1 MRAIG
6 VIAYSLFVVACAGAV
21 QAAEPTLVITSPARG
36 TTATAG
42 PLTVTGT
49 ATNATSVTVNGT
61 QVTPAADGSFTAS
74 IDVAPGISIIE
85 SHAINGSI
93 DLEDV
98 RAVLAGTTAATD
110 GSAKSPLGM
119 HASLA
124 ALKSIGSTMATAAKS
139 IDYTAAAQAM
149 NPVYN
154 NTGCLGATIDI
165 TSIDLSNIT
174 VGLAPIATSLGT
186 DLTIS
191 NVVVKLHAS
200 YKLACIGGS
209 TTITVRSSA
218 AHLHG
223 ALGVAV
229 ANKAI
234 KTSVGA
240 VTVSLDNFSMD
251 VGGVPG
257 AIEDL
262 FNGIVRGKVE
272 GALTT
277 MIHDKVPAIADNAL
291 AGLVAKPI
299 AATILGEM
307 AAITAVPTKIS
318 ITASG
323 LTVLVDTSVRVTGGE
338 GGMALALPMPMN
350 EDLLAQS
357 TGIGLALAADSVNQL
372 FAGLWA
378 AGAFDRTVPSS
389 ALGPLSAILDPT
401 VTKLSLEMSLP
412 PTVTT
417 GDDGLELA
425 IGDLIVTATDDAGAP
440 VQTFALSVKATLEMS
455 PSQTGKLRLTVGT
468 PDVHAQIVSQAA
480 TVVRPLTDDALHSI
494 VTSVWGVVGDAAD
507 SALGNL
513 PMPAFAGIQLGAP
526 AIKGTAGYLIAD
538 IALE

>member
-6 VIAYSLFVVACAGAV
+6 VIAYSLFVVACAGAD

-378 AGAFDRTVPSS
+378 AGAFATTVPSS

-468 PDVHAQIVSQAA
+468 PDVHTQIVSQAA

-494 VTSVWGVVGDAAD
+494 VTSVWGGVGGAAD

>member
-6 VIAYSLFVVACAGAV
+6 AIAFSLFVVACAGAD
-21 QAAEPTLVITSPARG
+21 QAAEPTLEITSPARG
-36 TTATAG
+36 ATATAG
-42 PLTVTGT
+42 PLTVTGK
-49 ATNATSVTVNGT
+49 ATNATQVSVNGT
-61 QVTPAADGSFTAS
+61 QVTPAADGTFTAS
-74 IDVAPGISIIE
+74 VDVQPGISIIE

-93 DLEDV
+93 DLKDV
-98 RAVLAGTTAATD
+98 RAVLAGDTAATD
-110 GSAKSPLGM
+110 GTAKSPLGM

-124 ALKSIGSTMATAAKS
+124 ALKAVGGTMATAAKS

-174 VGLAPIATSLGT
+174 VGLAPASSSLGT
-186 DLTIS
+186 DVTLS

-200 YKLACIGGS
+200 YKVACIGGS
-209 TTITVRSSA
+209 TTITVKSSA

-229 ANKAI
+229 SNKAL

-257 AIEDL
+257 VIENL

-277 MIHDKVPAIADNAL
+277 MIHDKVPGIADTAL

-299 AATILGEM
+299 TAKILGEM
-307 AAITAVPTKIS
+307 TTITAVPTNAS
-318 ITASG
+318 VTTAG
-323 LTVLVDTSVRVTGGE
+323 LTVTVDTSVKVTGGE

-350 EDLLAQS
+350 QDLLAQS

-378 AGAFDRTVPSS
+378 AGAFDKSVPSS
-389 ALGPLSAILDPT
+389 ALGALAAVLDPT
-401 VTKLSLEMSLP
+401 VTNLSLKMSLP

-417 GDDGLELA
+417 GDNGLELA
-425 IGDLIVTATDDAGAP
+425 VGDLIVTATDGTGTP
-440 VQTFALSVKATLEMS
+440 VQTFALSIKTTLKAGPTQS
-455 PSQTGKLRLTVGT
+455 GKLLLTVGT
-468 PDVHAQIVSQAA
+468 PDVHAQIVSQAD
-480 TVVRPLTDDALHSI
+480 TVARPLTNEALQSI

-526 AIKGTAGYLIAD
+526 AIKGAAGYLIAD
-538 IALE
+538 IAVN

>member
-6 VIAYSLFVVACAGAV
+6 AIAFSLFVVACAGAD
-21 QAAEPTLVITSPARG
+21 QPAAPTLEITSPARG

-49 ATNATSVTVNGT
+49 ATNAPSVTVNGT
-61 QVTPAADGSFTAS
+61 QVTPAADGTFTAS
-74 IDVAPGISIIE
+74 IEVAPGISIIE

-98 RAVLAGTTAATD
+98 RAVLAGDTVATD
-110 GSAKSPLGM
+110 GTQKSPLGA

-124 ALKSIGSTMATAAKS
+124 ALRSIGGTMATAAKA

-149 NPVYN
+149 NPIYN
-154 NTGCLGATIDI
+154 NTGCLGATIEI

-174 VGLAPIATSLGT
+174 VGLAPAATSLGT
-186 DLTIS
+186 EVTID

-200 YKLACIGGS
+200 YKVACIGGS
-209 TTITVRSSA
+209 TTITVKTSA

-257 AIEDL
+257 AIENL

-272 GALTT
+272 SALTT
-277 MIHDKVPAIADNAL
+277 MIHDKVPMLADSAL

-299 AATILGEM
+299 TASILGEVTT
-307 AAITAVPTKIS
+307 ITAVPTKAS
-318 ITASG
+318 VTASG
-323 LTVLVDTSVRVTGGE
+323 LTVSVDTSVKVAGGE

-378 AGAFDRTVPSS
+378 ADAFDKTVPIS
-389 ALGPLSAILDPT
+389 ALGPLSSILDPS
-401 VTKLSLEMSLP
+401 VTNLALKMSLP

-417 GDDGLELA
+417 DDAGLELA
-425 IGDLIVTATDDAGAP
+425 IGDLIVTATDGAGTP
-440 VQTFALSVKATLEMS
+440 VQTFALSVKTTLKAG
-455 PSQTGKLRLTVGT
+455 PSQAGKLLLTVGT
-468 PDVHAQIVSQAA
+468 PEVHAQIVSQAD
-480 TVVRPLTDDALHSI
+480 TVARPLTDAALQSI

-526 AIKGTAGYLIAD
+526 AIKGSAGYLIAD
-538 IALE
+538 IALD